1 MSKENK
7 NKRPK
12 QWMPRVGDTVD
23 YHSVIGGPITSKSH
37 IVINTGNSSSGQPVA
52 WLGGGKKPPLSY
64 VHIDALTP
72 ADLIPCGPNPEEM
85 DVMTPERQLRNRNK
99 CVEREKDKMR
109 IKFGTGKD
117 PEWTEINVGS
127 HDVLIQNCFCG
138 IGIETDQGLFGI
150 AQRDGVIEILFD
162 GKLILNSDQIKK
174 MIEDLEI
181 VSSMV
186 EHWEDKDDDTRR
198 TM

>member
-1 MSKENK
+1 M
-7 NKRPK
+7 
-12 QWMPRVGDTVD
+12 Q
-23 YHSVIGGPITSKSH
+23 
-37 IVINTGNSSSGQPVA
+37 
-52 WLGGGKKPPLSY
+52 
-64 VHIDALTP
+64 
-72 ADLIPCGPNPEEM
+72 
-85 DVMTPERQLRNRNK
+85 
-99 CVEREKDKMR
+99 

-198 TM
+198 TMMNGNED